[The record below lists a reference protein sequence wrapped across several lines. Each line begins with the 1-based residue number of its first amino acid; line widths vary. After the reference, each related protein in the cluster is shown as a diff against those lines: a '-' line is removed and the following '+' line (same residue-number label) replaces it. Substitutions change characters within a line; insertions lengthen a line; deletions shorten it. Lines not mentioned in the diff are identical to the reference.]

1 MTMEAPEVLT
11 SRKRKLRERNTS
23 RNNQQDSDPAHTQAE
38 GGDLTSTCNLN
49 NVSTVY
55 LSDESNKEASLSSD
69 NSETKLVNEGME
81 TVNEALE
88 VLSLGKRKARKR
100 IKRKNNQHDSDPAY
114 KQAEESGMLS
124 TCNLNNVSTVC
135 LSDERNREAVFLS
148 DNGETK
154 LVNEGIET
162 IKEALEVPS
171 LRKRKARKR
180 SKRKNKQ
187 QDSDPAHKQAE
198 ESGMLSTCNLNN
210 VSTVCLSDGSNKEA
224 VFLSDN
230 GETKHVNEGMEAV
243 KEALEV
249 LSLRKRKAR
258 KKSKRKNKQ
267 QDSDPAHKQ
276 AEESGMLSTCNLN
289 NVSTVCLSDGSNKEA
304 VFLSDN
310 GETKHVKEGMET
322 VKEALEVPSLRKRK
336 ARKKSKRKNKQ
347 QDSDPAHK
355 QAEESG
361 MLSTCNL
368 NNVSTVCLSDE
379 RNREVALLLDS
390 GKTKLV
396 NEGMGTTKEAPEVP
410 SLKKRKARRRNK
422 RKNNQQDS
430 DPTQKQAEESVKEA
444 LEVPSLQKRK
454 ARKKSKRKNKQQD
467 SDPAHKQA
475 EESGMLSTGNLN
487 NVPIVC
493 LSDERNK
500 EVALLLDS
508 GKTKLVNEGMG
519 TTKEAPEV
527 PSLQE
532 RKARRRNKR
541 RNNQQDSDP
550 AHKQVEDGGMLS
562 TYNLNSMS
570 TACLSDE
577 TDREVLLSDKGETE
591 LVNKGPETT
600 KEASE
605 VPSLQNTKARRRNR
619 RGNSSQDN
627 ETSSVSHA
635 ICGKE
640 NVPLESLSCLLEI
653 TPIPVR
659 KKLLILDINGV
670 LVDIVSSPPKG
681 HIADIKIAK
690 RAIFRR
696 PFCFDFLN
704 FCFERF
710 EVGIWSSR
718 TRKNVDSVVEFAMG
732 DMQKKLLF
740 CWDLSKCTAT
750 QFRTL
755 ENRHK
760 PLVFKELRRIWEKD
774 DSELPWEKGDYSES
788 NTMLLDDSPYK
799 ALLNPAHTAI
809 FPYPYQFQNR
819 NDNSLGAG
827 GDIRVYLEELAA
839 ADNVQDFVKHHPFGQ
854 RAISQG
860 SPNWGFFLKVIR
872 SVCPEKVTG

>member
-1 MTMEAPEVLT
+1 MDMTMEALEVLT

-23 RNNQQDSDPAHTQAE
+23 RNNQQDSDPAHKQAK

-55 LSDESNKEASLSSD
+55 LSDESNKEA
-69 NSETKLVNEGME
+69 
-81 TVNEALE
+81 
-88 VLSLGKRKARKR
+88 
-100 IKRKNNQHDSDPAY
+100 
-114 KQAEESGMLS
+114 
-124 TCNLNNVSTVC
+124 
-135 LSDERNREAVFLS
+135 VFLS

-154 LVNEGIET
+154 HVNQGMET
-162 IKEALEVPS
+162 VKEALEVPS

-198 ESGMLSTCNLNN
+198 ESGMLSTYNLNN

-230 GETKHVNEGMEAV
+230 GETKHVNEGMETV

-249 LSLRKRKAR
+249 PSLRKRKARKKSKRKNNQQDSDPAQKQVEESGMLSTCNLNNVSSTCLSDESNREAVFLSDNGETKLVNEGMETVKEALEVPSLRKKKAR

-289 NVSTVCLSDGSNKEA
+289 NVPTVCLSDERNREVALLLDSGKTKLVNEGMGTTKEAPEVPSLQKRKARRRNKRKNNQQDSDPAQKQVEESGMLSTCNLNNVSSTCLSDESNREA

-310 GETKHVKEGMET
+310 GETKLVNEGMET

-361 MLSTCNL
+361 MLST
-368 NNVSTVCLSDE
+368 S
-379 RNREVALLLDS
+379 
-390 GKTKLV
+390 
-396 NEGMGTTKEAPEVP
+396 
-410 SLKKRKARRRNK
+410 
-422 RKNNQQDS
+422 
-430 DPTQKQAEESVKEA
+430 
-444 LEVPSLQKRK
+444 
-454 ARKKSKRKNKQQD
+454 
-467 SDPAHKQA
+467 
-475 EESGMLSTGNLN
+475 NLN

-500 EVALLLDS
+500 EVVLLLDS

-550 AHKQVEDGGMLS
+550 AHKQVEEGGMLS
-562 TYNLNSMS
+562 TCNLNSMS
-570 TACLSDE
+570 TVCLSDE
-577 TDREVLLSDKGETE
+577 TEREVFLLDKGETE
-591 LVNKGPETT
+591 LVNKGLETT

-640 NVPLESLSCLLEI
+640 NVPLESLSCLVEI

-718 TRKNVDSVVEFAMG
+718 TRKNVDSVIEFAMG

-774 DSELPWEKGDYSES
+774 DSELPWEKGDYSQS

>member
-1 MTMEAPEVLT
+1 MEAPEVLT

-23 RNNQQDSDPAHTQAE
+23 RNNQQDSDPDHKQAE

-55 LSDESNKEASLSSD
+55 LADESNKEASLSSD

-124 TCNLNNVSTVC
+124 TCNLNTVSTDSDPAHKQAEESGMLSTCNLNNVSTVC
-135 LSDERNREAVFLS
+135 LSDGSNKEAVFLS

-154 LVNEGIET
+154 LVNEGMET
-162 IKEALEVPS
+162 VKEALEVPS

-230 GETKHVNEGMEAV
+230 GETKHVNEGME
-243 KEALEV
+243 
-249 LSLRKRKAR
+249 
-258 KKSKRKNKQ
+258 
-267 QDSDPAHKQ
+267 
-276 AEESGMLSTCNLN
+276 
-289 NVSTVCLSDGSNKEA
+289 
-304 VFLSDN
+304 
-310 GETKHVKEGMET
+310 T

-379 RNREVALLLDS
+379 RNREVAFCYLDN

-430 DPTQKQAEESVKEA
+430 DPAQKQAEESGMLSSCNLNNVSSTFLSDESNREAVFLSDNGETKLVNEGMETVKEA

-475 EESGMLSTGNLN
+475 EESGMLSTSNLN

-570 TACLSDE
+570 TVCLSDE

-718 TRKNVDSVVEFAMG
+718 TRKNVDSVIEFAMG

-839 ADNVQDFVKHHPFGQ
+839 ADNVQEFCKTPPIWSTSYLSRKSKLGLLP
-854 RAISQG
+854 QG
-860 SPNWGFFLKVIR
+860 Y
-872 SVCPEKVTG
+872 